1 MTLWK
6 NFLNEIK
13 SHVENLGGV
22 TMQKFTSRLH
32 EKVSQL
38 LPEKTEE
45 EHVRIAC
52 LSGLMARIAYN
63 DLKIDAKE
71 KEVIQNSLVKWA
83 GLTKENA
90 LAVAELC
97 LSEVKDLAGIE
108 NHLYCLP
115 LRESLSLDERYNIIV
130 SLFAVA
136 AADGKVENG
145 ESEEI
150 RNINHG
156 LLLEH
161 KHFIAARS
169 TVLESLGVL
178 NQ

>member
-1 MTLWK
+1 MSLWK
-6 NFLNEIK
+6 SFLNEIK
-13 SHVENLGGV
+13 NQVESLGSGSP
-22 TMQKFTSRLH
+22 QFTSRLH
-32 EKVSQL
+32 QRISEL

-45 EHVRIAC
+45 DHLKIAC

-63 DLKIDAKE
+63 DLKIDENE
-71 KEVIQNSLVKWA
+71 KLVILNSLKNWTHLNEEEA
-83 GLTKENA
+83 K
-90 LAVAELC
+90 AVADLC

-115 LRESLSLDERYNIIV
+115 LRESLSGTERYNIVV

-136 AADGKVENG
+136 AADGTVENS

-150 RNINHG
+150 RNIAHG

-161 KHFIAARS
+161 KHFISARS
-169 TVLESLGVL
+169 TVLEKLGAL
-178 NQ
+178 KS